1 MEVQRTRVSER
12 LRKNSPV
19 TFPPLATKAPPGRII
34 QMTLYAIPILHLSDI
49 EPLQDNTSDDL
60 PSTQQQDSHS
70 VCHGVLAGH

>member
-34 QMTLYAIPILHLSDI
+34 QMTLYAIPILHLSI
-49 EPLQDNTSDDL
+49 LSHCRTTHLMTFPAHSNKTH
-60 PSTQQQDSHS
+60 TQFAMA
-70 VCHGVLAGH
+70 C